1 VFRRLKVVH
10 ASPDLLSSGHA
21 RVPNAIQPVYS
32 PFGPLPWKVSGP
44 PPKIAVHVAWER
56 QDSRQPPTACG
67 KPILPLIVENG
78 VAKIVPDKQDGRRVQ
93 AVFEIARW
101 SPED

>member
-1 VFRRLKVVH
+1 MRECQI
-10 ASPDLLSSGHA
+10 PSSLFI
-21 RVPNAIQPVYS
+21 PL
-32 PFGPLPWKVSGP
+32 GPLPWKVTGP
-44 PPKIAVHVAWER
+44 PPKIAVHLAWQR
-56 QDSRQPPTACG
+56 QDSRKSPTALS

-78 VAKIVPDKQDGRRVQ
+78 VAKIVPDKQDGRRAQ